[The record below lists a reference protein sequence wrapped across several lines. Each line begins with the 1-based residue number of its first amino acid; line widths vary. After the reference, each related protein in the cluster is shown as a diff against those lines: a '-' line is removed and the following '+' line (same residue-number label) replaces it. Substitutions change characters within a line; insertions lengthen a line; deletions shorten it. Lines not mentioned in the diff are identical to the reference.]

1 MQTIAL
7 GPLALPT
14 ALLLFFAA
22 VGAGWTTGARLAR
35 RGGAGFDLPAY
46 AVLGCGLL
54 AARIGFVLAY
64 RDAYLG
70 DPLTMMNLRD
80 GGWSPVAGLA
90 AGAACAVL
98 LATWRPVYAK
108 PLALAL
114 GAGGAVW
121 LAGALLLFL
130 ARPAAQSLPPL
141 VLTDP
146 SGRPVAL
153 GRFQGRPLAVN
164 LWATWCPPCRREM
177 PVLRDAQ
184 RARPDVEF
192 VFVDQGES
200 AAAVQSFLARQRLAL
215 RNVLLDPGSSASRQ
229 LAQRA
234 LPTTLFF
241 DARGRLVATHV
252 GELSA
257 ATLQSQLEAIAA
269 SHAPASGDPP
279 TR

>member
-7 GPLALPT
+7 GPLALPS

-22 VGAGWTTGARLAR
+22 VGAGWYAGARLAR
-35 RGGAGFDLPAY
+35 RSGPGFDLPAY

-70 DPLTMMNLRD
+70 DPLTMLNLRD

-98 LATWRPVYAK
+98 LATRRPAYAK

-121 LAGALLLFL
+121 LAGALALFV
-130 ARPAAQSLPPL
+130 ARPPAQSLPPL

-146 SGRPVAL
+146 SGEPVAL
-153 GRFQGRPLAVN
+153 ARFQGRPLALN

-184 RARPDVEF
+184 RARSDVAF

-200 AAAVQSFLARQRLAL
+200 AAAVQAFLARQQLPL

-229 LAQRA
+229 LGQRA

-252 GELSA
+252 GELSP
-257 ATLQSQLEAIAA
+257 ATLQSRLEAITA
-269 SHAPASGDPP
+269 SHLPAAGAPPP
-279 TR
+279 P